1 MMNLRP
7 MAILFAALF
16 ALYAC
21 AGYLE
26 PEHSAARPNP
36 NPGNAS
42 KALVAGAKA
51 TIESLKK
58 REDIPEFRRMLKSA
72 HGVMI
77 FPALY
82 KAGFIFGA
90 EGGNGVMLSRDTAG
104 NWGYPAFYTLA
115 SGSFGFQ
122 AGGQRARAA
131 FIVRS
136 LGAVKAIIEHQ
147 GKFGADA
154 GISIGHLGSGV
165 EGSVTTNLA
174 LDVVAFSDVIGL
186 FGGVSLEGAAMIR
199 RNDYNSQYYG
209 RGATPKGIL
218 LQHAYQNAQ
227 ADLLRASLVIR

>member
-1 MMNLRP
+1 
-7 MAILFAALF
+7 
-16 ALYAC
+16 
-21 AGYLE
+21 
-26 PEHSAARPNP
+26 
-36 NPGNAS
+36 
-42 KALVAGAKA
+42 
-51 TIESLKK
+51 
-58 REDIPEFRRMLKSA
+58 MLKGA

-82 KAGFIFGA
+82 KAGFILGA

-147 GKFGADA
+147 GKLGADA

-199 RNDYNSQYYG
+199 RNDYNNQYYG

-218 LQHAYQNAQ
+218 LQHAYQNSH
-227 ADLLRASLVIR
+227 ADPLRASLVIR